1 MSIKK
6 LVPTNVYVS
15 NVAPSA
21 RSGDMYL
28 DTNLGRLRIYF
39 ENDWHDL
46 AYVSDI
52 GTSAN
57 SIFGG
62 FYDTTLFAD
71 NLDGGYYN
79 TSIFD
84 AIIDAGALV

>member
-15 NVAPSA
+15 AVAPSA
-21 RSGDMYL
+21 RSGDMYM

-39 ENDWHDL
+39 NNDWHDL

-52 GTSAN
+52 GTTAN
-57 SIFGG
+57 TIFGG

-71 NLDGGYYN
+71 GLDGGYYN
-79 TSIFD
+79 SSTFD
-84 AIIDAGALV
+84 AIIDGGVLV